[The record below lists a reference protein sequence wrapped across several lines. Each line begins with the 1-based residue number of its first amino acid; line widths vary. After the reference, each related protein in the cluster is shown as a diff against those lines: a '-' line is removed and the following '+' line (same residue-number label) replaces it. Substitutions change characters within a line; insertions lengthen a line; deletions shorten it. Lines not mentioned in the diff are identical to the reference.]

1 MDVAEKTARETGA
14 PRIPEELAI
23 LPGGDAVLFPSMV
36 LPFELQGE
44 KWIKLVDEALVGSK
58 IVGLF
63 ALKHPPEPIA
73 RENLAVVGTAAVV
86 ARFLRMPD
94 GKVHVLLQ
102 GIERVR
108 ITEFTLEEPYWKA
121 RVEVVP
127 DQLEQTPE
135 FEALARNVR
144 SQFQKLV
151 SESPNLPPELAVAA
165 LNIPD
170 PAQLSYLVAIH
181 LGLSLEERQQFLE
194 ETSVSARLRKITAY
208 LQREMEMM
216 ELGKRIQNEIMEKRD
231 KSQREYYLREQLR
244 AIQKELGELD
254 EKEGELTKLRE
265 RIEST
270 GLTPEARK
278 AVDEEMEHLARI
290 NPASAEYA
298 VSRNY
303 LDWLLGLPWQKS
315 TSDSLDVALA
325 SQVLNEDHYDL
336 EKPKERILEY
346 LAVRKLRADAKGP
359 ILCFVGPPGVGKT
372 SLGQSI
378 ARAMGRRFVRLSLGG
393 VRDEAEIR
401 GHRRTYV
408 GALPG
413 RIIRELRRA
422 ESNNPVFMLDEVD
435 KIGADFRGDPASALL
450 EVLDPAQNNTFVDH
464 YLDVSFDLSRVM
476 FITTANILDTIP
488 PPLRDRM
495 EILELPGYTESE
507 KLGIARR
514 YLLPRQHQENGLTAE
529 DVSLGDEAIL
539 DIIRHYTREAGVRN
553 LEREIANICR
563 KVARKKAEGLV
574 DRVEVS
580 PADLKEYL
588 GPARFRYEMAGEEDE
603 IGVATGL
610 AWTPTG
616 GEVLFVEASL
626 VPGHGELTLTGKLGD
641 VMQESAR
648 AALTYTRSR
657 AERLGIDPAFH
668 EKTALHIHVPAG
680 AIPKDGPSAGI
691 TIATAVVSALC
702 RRPVRKQLAMTGEIT
717 LRGKVLPIGGV
728 KEKILA
734 AHRAGIKT
742 VLLPQ
747 DNEKDLQEIPPQV
760 REELRILF
768 VKHMDEVLDH
778 ALISDGKPSS

>member
-1 MDVAEKTARETGA
+1 
-14 PRIPEELAI
+14 
-23 LPGGDAVLFPSMV
+23 
-36 LPFELQGE
+36 
-44 KWIKLVDEALVGSK
+44 
-58 IVGLF
+58 
-63 ALKHPPEPIA
+63 
-73 RENLAVVGTAAVV
+73 
-86 ARFLRMPD
+86 
-94 GKVHVLLQ
+94 
-102 GIERVR
+102 
-108 ITEFTLEEPYWKA
+108 
-121 RVEVVP
+121 
-127 DQLEQTPE
+127 
-135 FEALARNVR
+135 
-144 SQFQKLV
+144 
-151 SESPNLPPELAVAA
+151 
-165 LNIPD
+165 
-170 PAQLSYLVAIH
+170 
-181 LGLSLEERQQFLE
+181 
-194 ETSVSARLRKITAY
+194 
-208 LQREMEMM
+208 
-216 ELGKRIQNEIMEKRD
+216 
-231 KSQREYYLREQLR
+231 
-244 AIQKELGELD
+244 
-254 EKEGELTKLRE
+254 
-265 RIEST
+265 
-270 GLTPEARK
+270 
-278 AVDEEMEHLARI
+278 VDEEMQNLARI

-303 LDWLLGLPWQKS
+303 LDWLLSLPWTKS
-315 TSDSLDVALA
+315 TMDSLDVPLA
-325 SQVLNEDHYDL
+325 AQVLNEDHYDL

-346 LAVRKLRADAKGP
+346 LSVRKLRADAKGP

-422 ESNNPVFMLDEVD
+422 ESNNPLFMLDEVD

-464 YLDVSFDLSRVM
+464 YLDVPFDLSRVM
-476 FITTANILDTIP
+476 FITTANVLDTIP
-488 PPLRDRM
+488 PPLQDRM

-514 YLLPRQHQENGLTAE
+514 YLVPRQHSENGLSPET
-529 DVSLGDEAIL
+529 VSLDDEAIL
-539 DIIRHYTREAGVRN
+539 SIIRHYTREAGVRN
-553 LEREIANICR
+553 LEREIANVCR

-574 DRVEVS
+574 ERVTISAQEI
-580 PADLKEYL
+580 PEYL
-588 GPARFRYEMAGEEDE
+588 GPQRVRYEMAGEQDE

-616 GEVLFVEASL
+616 GEVLFVEVSQ

-648 AALTYTRSR
+648 AALTYARSR
-657 AERLGIDPAFH
+657 AESLGIDPGFH

-691 TIATAVVSALC
+691 TIATALVSALC

-728 KEKILA
+728 KAKILA

-747 DNEKDLQEIPPQV
+747 DNEKDLEEIPLQV

-768 VKHMDEVLDH
+768 VKHMDEVLNY

>member
-1 MDVAEKTARETGA
+1 MDVTEKTTKEAEA
-14 PRIPEELAI
+14 PRIPKEIAI

-36 LPFELQGE
+36 LPFELEGE
-44 KWIKLVDEALVGSK
+44 KWVKMVDEVIVGSK

-63 ALKHPPEPIA
+63 ALKHPPEPIT
-73 RENLAVVGTAAVV
+73 RENLAAVGTVATV

-108 ITEFTLEEPYWKA
+108 ITEFSQEEPYWKA
-121 RVEVVP
+121 RVEVIS
-127 DQLEQTPE
+127 DQAEQTPE
-135 FEALARNVR
+135 FEALLRNVR
-144 SQFQKLV
+144 DQFQKLV

-165 LNIPD
+165 LNIPN
-170 PAQLSYLVAIH
+170 PSQLTYLVAIH

-194 ETSVSARLRKITAY
+194 EPSVAARLRKITAY
-208 LQREMEMM
+208 LQREMEML

-231 KSQREYYLREQLR
+231 KGQREYFLREQLR

-254 EKEGELTKLRE
+254 EKEGELSKLRD
-265 RIEST
+265 RIESA
-270 GLTPEARK
+270 GLTPDARK
-278 AVDEEMEHLARI
+278 AVDEEMQNLARI

-303 LDWLLGLPWQKS
+303 LDWLLSLPWTKS
-315 TSDSLDVALA
+315 TMDSLDVPLA
-325 SQVLNEDHYDL
+325 AQVLNEDHYDL

-346 LAVRKLRADAKGP
+346 LSVRKLRADAKGP

-422 ESNNPVFMLDEVD
+422 ESNNPLFMLDEVD

-464 YLDVSFDLSRVM
+464 YLDVPFDLSRVM
-476 FITTANILDTIP
+476 FITTANVLDTIP
-488 PPLRDRM
+488 PPLQDRM

-514 YLLPRQHQENGLTAE
+514 YLVPRQHSENGLSPET
-529 DVSLGDEAIL
+529 VSLDDEAIL
-539 DIIRHYTREAGVRN
+539 SIIRHYTREAGVRN
-553 LEREIANICR
+553 LEREIANVCR

-574 DRVEVS
+574 ERVTISAQEI
-580 PADLKEYL
+580 PEYL
-588 GPARFRYEMAGEEDE
+588 GPQRVRYEMAGEQDE

-616 GEVLFVEASL
+616 GEVLFVEVSQ

-648 AALTYTRSR
+648 AALTYARSR
-657 AERLGIDPAFH
+657 AESLGIDPGFH

-691 TIATAVVSALC
+691 TIATALVSALC

-728 KEKILA
+728 KAKILA

-747 DNEKDLQEIPPQV
+747 DNEKDLEEIPLQV

-768 VKHMDEVLDH
+768 VKHMDEVLNY

>member
-1 MDVAEKTARETGA
+1 MAKAVRKPIYMD
-14 PRIPEELAI
+14 
-23 LPGGDAVLFPSMV
+23 
-36 LPFELQGE
+36 
-44 KWIKLVDEALVGSK
+44 
-58 IVGLF
+58 
-63 ALKHPPEPIA
+63 H
-73 RENLAVVGTAAVV
+73 AA
-86 ARFLRMPD
+86 
-94 GKVHVLLQ
+94 
-102 GIERVR
+102 
-108 ITEFTLEEPYWKA
+108 T
-121 RVEVVP
+121 
-127 DQLEQTPE
+127 
-135 FEALARNVR
+135 
-144 SQFQKLV
+144 
-151 SESPNLPPELAVAA
+151 
-165 LNIPD
+165 
-170 PAQLSYLVAIH
+170 
-181 LGLSLEERQQFLE
+181 
-194 ETSVSARLRKITAY
+194 TSVRPQVLEAMLPYFS
-208 LQREMEMM
+208 
-216 ELGKRIQNEIMEKRD
+216 
-231 KSQREYYLREQLR
+231 
-244 AIQKELGELD
+244 
-254 EKEGELTKLRE
+254 E
-265 RIEST
+265 RYGNPSSIYS
-270 GLTPEARK
+270 LAQEARK
-278 AVDEEMEHLARI
+278 AVDEEMQNLARI

-303 LDWLLGLPWQKS
+303 LDWLLSLPWTKS
-315 TSDSLDVALA
+315 TMDSLDVPLA
-325 SQVLNEDHYDL
+325 AQVLNEDHYDL

-346 LAVRKLRADAKGP
+346 LSVRKLRADAKGP

-422 ESNNPVFMLDEVD
+422 ESNNPLFMLDEVD

-464 YLDVSFDLSRVM
+464 YLDVPFDLSRVM
-476 FITTANILDTIP
+476 FITTANVLDTIP
-488 PPLRDRM
+488 PPLQDRM

-514 YLLPRQHQENGLTAE
+514 YLVPRQHSENGLSPET
-529 DVSLGDEAIL
+529 VSLDDEAIL
-539 DIIRHYTREAGVRN
+539 SIIRHYTREAGVRN
-553 LEREIANICR
+553 LEREIANVCR

-574 DRVEVS
+574 ERVTISAQEI
-580 PADLKEYL
+580 PEYL
-588 GPARFRYEMAGEEDE
+588 GPQRVRYEMAGEQDE

-616 GEVLFVEASL
+616 GEVLFVEVSQ

-648 AALTYTRSR
+648 AALTYARSR
-657 AERLGIDPAFH
+657 AESLGIDPGFH

-691 TIATAVVSALC
+691 TIATALVSALC

-728 KEKILA
+728 KAKILA

-747 DNEKDLQEIPPQV
+747 DNEKDLEEIPLQV

-768 VKHMDEVLDH
+768 VKHMDEVLNY